1 MRAPFSAATSR
12 RRAAMHRRI
21 YSLALTAAVCL
32 TGGASAL
39 TAQDGPAA
47 LVVTVRS
54 AITGQPLRG
63 AVVRVDGR
71 PFRWETAANGVA
83 TLKGLPV
90 GTRSI
95 AIGALGHATH
105 TSDVLLEAEQTSYL
119 AVELASAPIVLDP
132 LRVEAE
138 RSGYLEGQGFYARQ
152 RSGLGAFITKQE
164 LSRHRH
170 RRLSDAL
177 RRIPG
182 VTLVQG
188 HFGSARPVL
197 RGADRCSIL
206 YYLDNVPVYGF
217 NIDDVPREDIEGIE
231 VYRGASQI
239 PARFNRR
246 TAGCGVI
253 VIWTRPGARD
263 GS

>member
-1 MRAPFSAATSR
+1 MLAACV
-12 RRAAMHRRI
+12 A
-21 YSLALTAAVCL
+21 
-32 TGGASAL
+32 GGAPAL
-39 TAQDGPAA
+39 AAQDGPAA

-63 AVVRVDGR
+63 AVVRLEGR

-83 TLKGLPV
+83 TLKGLPT
-90 GTRSI
+90 GTRSV
-95 AIGALGHATH
+95 AIGALGHASH

-119 AVELASAPIVLDP
+119 GVELKSAPIVLDP
-132 LRVEAE
+132 LRVEVE

-152 RSGLGAFITKQE
+152 RTGAGAFITKRE
-164 LSRHRH
+164 LAGQRH

-182 VTLVQG
+182 VSLVQG
-188 HFGSARPVL
+188 QFGTARPVL
-197 RGADRCSIL
+197 RGATRCQIL
-206 YYLDNVPVYGF
+206 YYLDNVPAYGF
-217 NIDDVPREDIEGIE
+217 NIDDIPREDVEGIE